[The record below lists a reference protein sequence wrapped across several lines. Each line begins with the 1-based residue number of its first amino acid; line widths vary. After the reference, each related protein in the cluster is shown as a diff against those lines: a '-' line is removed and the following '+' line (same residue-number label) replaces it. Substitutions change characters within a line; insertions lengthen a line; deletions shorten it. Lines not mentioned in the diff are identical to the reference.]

1 MIRRKTAP
9 MGERLRVTLIAN
21 AGLLLE
27 YQGITLM
34 LDGIYGKEGHPFS
47 NLRPEETGKEGGEYY
62 I

>member
-1 MIRRKTAP
+1 

-47 NLRPEETGKEGGEYY
+47 NLRPEVWRRMLAG
-62 I
+62 